1 MIAFDEYQDCE
12 LRHVTNNSF
21 MNIIQMINCITK
33 MHITTRIN
41 STIIGTL
48 TE

>member
-1 MIAFDEYQDCE
+1 MIAFDEYQDCK
-12 LRHVTNNSF
+12 LRHVTTNSF

-33 MHITTRIN
+33 MHITIN